1 MKLSLKTT
9 GARRHCP
16 HNLSSFLIDKEQLL
30 CERVCRYR
38 KGHSTVTTL
47 LGIKD
52 MIRQAMGRSEV
63 TLMILAH
70 FSKVFDT
77 IDYKTHRNLDAYT

>member
-9 GARRHCP
+9 GARRHYR

-30 CERVCRYR
+30 CERVCGYR

-52 MIRQAMGRSEV
+52 MIRQAMTRSEV

-70 FSKVFDT
+70 LSKVFDT